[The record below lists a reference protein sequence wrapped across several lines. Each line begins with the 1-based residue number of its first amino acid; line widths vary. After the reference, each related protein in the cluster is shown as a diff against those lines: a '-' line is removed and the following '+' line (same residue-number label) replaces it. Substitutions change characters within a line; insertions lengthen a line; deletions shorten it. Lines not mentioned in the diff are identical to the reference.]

1 MVADTCMI
9 RITNATGALRD
20 DRVDYRMADDPSV
33 KQQRRTVEELRKR
46 LAQTERALEVAL
58 TRRKRELCLA
68 AKVHDSMLPKPVRHD
83 RVLLDVRYV
92 PVDEVGGDY
101 CQARFSDW
109 ETLYVT
115 VCDVTGH
122 GIGPALLA
130 SRVSSEVRYGIVYGR
145 EPHEIVRSLNR
156 FIFSHFGETYLYLTF
171 IVAQI
176 DLLRRRVTWSGAGHP
191 SPMLIHRDGP
201 TVQFL
206 ESQNLMIGV
215 VEDCMANEPQH
226 SLDLEPGDRLL
237 FYSDGLTETADEDGR
252 LLGTSGLTRIA
263 VEAMSR
269 DLFDTADHILDEVA
283 RYQHGPTTDDMTLI
297 VAEIL

>member
-1 MVADTCMI
+1 MTE
-9 RITNATGALRD
+9 
-20 DRVDYRMADDPSV
+20 DPSV
-33 KQQRRTVEELRKR
+33 EQPPETEEELRRR
-46 LAQTERALEVAL
+46 LSEAERALEVAL

-83 RVLLDVRYV
+83 RIRLDVRYV

-145 EPHEIVRSLNR
+145 EPFEIVRSLNR
-156 FIFSHFGETYLYLTF
+156 FIFGHFGETYLYLTF
-171 IVAQI
+171 IAAQI
-176 DLLRRRVTWSGAGHP
+176 DLVRRRVTWSGAGHP
-191 SPMLIHRDGP
+191 SPLLVRRDGSA
-201 TVQFL
+201 VQLL
-206 ESQNLMIGV
+206 ESQNLMVGIV
-215 VEDCMANEPQH
+215 DDCLATEPQH
-226 SLDLEPGDRLL
+226 RLDLEPGDRLL
-237 FYSDGLTETADEDGR
+237 FYTDGLTETTNAEGR
-252 LLGTSGLTRIA
+252 LLGTGGLSRIA
-263 VEAMSR
+263 VEAMSL
-269 DLFDTADHILDEVA
+269 DLFDTADHILDRVA

-297 VAEIL
+297 VTEIL

>member
-1 MVADTCMI
+1 MSE
-9 RITNATGALRD
+9 
-20 DRVDYRMADDPSV
+20 DPSDE
-33 KQQRRTVEELRKR
+33 QQHQALEELRKR
-46 LAQTERALEVAL
+46 LSETERALQVAR

-83 RVLLDVRYV
+83 RVLVDVRYV

-109 ETLYVT
+109 DTVYVT

-145 EPHEIVRSLNR
+145 EPFEIVRSLNR
-156 FIFSHFGETYLYLTF
+156 FIITHFAETHLYLTF

-176 DLLRRRVTWSGAGHP
+176 DLVRRRVTWSGAGHP
-191 SPMLIHRDGP
+191 SPLLIRRDGP
-201 TVQFL
+201 TVQLL

-215 VEDCMANEPQH
+215 VEDCLAKEPQH
-226 SLDLEPGDRLL
+226 RLDLEPGDRLL
-237 FYSDGLTETADEDGR
+237 FYSDGLTETADADGR
-252 LLGTSGLTRIA
+252 WLGTAGLSRIA
-263 VEAMSR
+263 VEAMSL

-283 RYQHGPTTDDMTLI
+283 RYQHGPITDDMTLI
-297 VAEIL
+297 VTEIL

>member
-1 MVADTCMI
+1 MSEEQSVEQQ
-9 RITNATGALRD
+9 GQALE
-20 DRVDYRMADDPSV
+20 
-33 KQQRRTVEELRKR
+33 QLRKR
-46 LAQTERALEVAL
+46 LSEIERALEVARA
-58 TRRKRELCLA
+58 RRKRELCLA

-83 RVLLDVRYV
+83 RVLVDVRYV

-145 EPHEIVRSLNR
+145 EPFEIVRSLNR
-156 FIFSHFGETYLYLTF
+156 FIITHFGETHLYLTF

-176 DLLRRRVTWSGAGHP
+176 DLVRRRVTWSGAGHP
-191 SPMLIHRDGP
+191 PPLLIRRDRR
-201 TVQFL
+201 TIQL
-206 ESQNLMIGV
+206 LKSQNLVIGV
-215 VEDCMANEPQH
+215 AEECLLNEPQH

-237 FYSDGLTETADEDGR
+237 FYSDGLTETTGPDGG
-252 LLGTSGLTRIA
+252 LLGTDGLARIA
-263 VEAMSR
+263 VEALSR
-269 DLFDTADHILDEVA
+269 DLFDTADHILDQVA
-283 RYQHGPTTDDMTLI
+283 RYQRGPTTDDMTLI
-297 VAEIL
+297 VSEIL